1 MGKNMAR
8 LDKNNTVINIEWVS
22 DKINESDILKEIYD
36 YSIIIGDTYV
46 DGRFYRNGEQI
57 LTPLEEAYETIE
69 EYIIK
74 EKELNS
80 SFEEGVNSI

>member
-1 MGKNMAR
+1 MAKNMAR
-8 LDKNNTVINIEWVS
+8 LDKNNIIINIEWFS
-22 DKINESDILKEIYD
+22 DKTNESDTLKEMYD
-36 YSIIIGDTYV
+36 YPVAIGDTYV

-57 LTPLEEAYETIE
+57 LTPLEAAYETID